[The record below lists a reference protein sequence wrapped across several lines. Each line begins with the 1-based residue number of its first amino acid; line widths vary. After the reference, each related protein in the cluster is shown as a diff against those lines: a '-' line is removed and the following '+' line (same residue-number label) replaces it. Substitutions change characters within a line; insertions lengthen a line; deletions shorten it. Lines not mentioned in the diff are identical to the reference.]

1 MSTLLRLSTPRL
13 EKAVARAVKRDHWSS
28 DEQRFSVRELRQA
41 LERRGM
47 SDRDI
52 HSLFFN
58 IIGVLEPPSCPMSH
72 CKHYGG
78 CGAPMNCSLE
88 RVPGRCTI
96 LKEFKQRHAA
106 KAEKKAQAAATEGVA
121 Q

>member
-13 EKAVARAVKRDHWSS
+13 EKAVARAVKRCHWGDS
-28 DEQRFSVRELRQA
+28 EQRFSVRELRQA

-52 HSLFFN
+52 HSLFFK
-58 IIGVLEPPSCPMSH
+58 IIDVLEPPACPMSH

-96 LKEFKQRHAA
+96 LKEFKRRKEEKAA
-106 KAEKKAQAAATEGVA
+106 KEASEVPT
-121 Q
+121 

>member
-13 EKAVARAVKRDHWSS
+13 EKAVARAVKRDPWSN
-28 DEQRFSVRELRQA
+28 DEQRFSVRELREA

-52 HSLFFN
+52 HSLFWKMIAAF
-58 IIGVLEPPSCPMSH
+58 EPPACPMTH
-72 CKHYGG
+72 CKHYG
-78 CGAPMNCSLE
+78 CSSAPMNCSLE

-96 LKEFKQRHAA
+96 LKEFKQRQAA
-106 KAEKKAQAAATEGVA
+106 KAEKKAKAAAEVA

>member
-13 EKAVARAVKRDHWSS
+13 EKAVARAVKRDPWSG

-58 IIGVLEPPSCPMSH
+58 IISVLEPPACPMSH

-96 LKEFKQRHAA
+96 LKEFKQRQAS
-106 KAEKKAQAAATEGVA
+106 KAEKKAKAAAAAEEA

>member
-13 EKAVARAVKRDHWSS
+13 EKAVARAVKRNPWDDNEHL
-28 DEQRFSVRELRQA
+28 FSVRDLRAA

-58 IIGVLEPPSCPMSH
+58 IIGALEPPSCPMSH
-72 CKHYGG
+72 CKNHGG
-78 CGAPMNCSLE
+78 SGAPMNCRLE

-96 LKEFKQRHAA
+96 LKEYKQRQVDKAA
-106 KAEKKAQAAATEGVA
+106 VKEAAQ
-121 Q
+121 